1 MVPGGFVGTGVGYIN
16 SSRAQEVIKKDI
28 RITTNPFLGVDDFFN
43 LLPPQDRHYTKGI
56 KMILLSYTELRNPAY
71 NKWGKLKLLIKKI

>member
-1 MVPGGFVGTGVGYIN
+1 MLVGVMVPGGFVGTGVGLIN
-16 SSRAQEVIKKDI
+16 STKAQEMIRKEM

-56 KMILLSYTELRNPAY
+56 KMIFQSYT
-71 NKWGKLKLLIKKI
+71 